1 MPERFQSEEYMDMCD
16 KMNNRAEDGRIVLC
30 GANSYE
36 QKYFLN
42 QDFKNL
48 PQSIQQELQIICVLF
63 TEEVGG
69 IFTFCFDEEGNL
81 EMETDAAPEDYL
93 YDEIGSGLL
102 VRKIRDTKQELLQS
116 LSLYYRVLF
125 LHEDAS
131 ELLAELETE

>member
-1 MPERFQSEEYMDMCD
+1 MQEKYRYGDCTD
-16 KMNNRAEDGRIVLC
+16 TCKKMEQKKIVLC
-30 GANSYE
+30 GANAYE
-36 QKYFLN
+36 KKYYFN
-42 QDFKNL
+42 KEFDKI
-48 PQSIQQELQIICVLF
+48 PESIKEELHIICVLF

-116 LSLYYRVLF
+116 LSLYYRVLY
-125 LHEDAS
+125 LHEDP
-131 ELLAELETE
+131 EQLLAEIEE

>member
-1 MPERFQSEEYMDMCD
+1 MQEKYRYAVCTDMCKD
-16 KMNNRAEDGRIVLC
+16 MEQKKVVLC
-30 GANSYE
+30 GANAYE
-36 QKYFLN
+36 KKYYFN
-42 QDFKNL
+42 KEFDKI
-48 PQSIQQELQIICVLF
+48 PESIKEELHIICVLF

-102 VRKIRDTKQELLQS
+102 VRRIRDTKQELLQS
-116 LSLYYRVLF
+116 LSLYYRVLY

-131 ELLAELETE
+131 ELLAELD